1 MEQLLLCFL
10 LLISCFSHA
19 YCTKEQPYNAIFS
32 FGNSYADTGNY
43 ITLVKGVLPYDVFE
57 HLPYGMTY
65 FGQPTGRGCDGRLV
79 VDFIAQNLSLPL
91 VPPYFSK
98 GQDYHKGVNFAVIG
112 STALS
117 LDYFRQH
124 NITNIPGTDTSI
136 SVQLGWFDQ
145 FKTSICNTT
154 DSCKDYFRKSLFIFG
169 EFGGNDYTFVL
180 SAGKSISEVK
190 SYVPVVINTTKEAA
204 ESLLEQGATT
214 IVLPGN
220 LPTGCI
226 PIMLTL
232 YASTNKSDYDLLGC
246 LKHYNTIGYYHNI
259 KLREAVVQLQLKY
272 PKAKIIYGDY
282 YEPVINFLKNPEK
295 FGFTNGAPLKICC
308 GGGGPYNYNLTAT
321 CGQPGVSACSNP
333 STYINWDGIH
343 LTEAAYRTIATGW
356 LKGPYAHPPILSGF
370 Y

>member
-65 FGQPTGRGCDGRLV
+65 FDQPTGRGCDGRLV

-117 LDYFRQH
+117 LDYFR
-124 NITNIPGTDTSI
+124 
-136 SVQLGWFDQ
+136 
-145 FKTSICNTT
+145 
-154 DSCKDYFRKSLFIFG
+154 
-169 EFGGNDYTFVL
+169 
-180 SAGKSISEVK
+180 KSISEVK

-232 YASTNKSDYDLLGC
+232 YASTNKSDYDHLGC

-272 PKAKIIYGDY
+272 PKAKIIYADY
-282 YEPVINFLKNPEK
+282 YMS
-295 FGFTNGAPLKICC
+295 
-308 GGGGPYNYNLTAT
+308 
-321 CGQPGVSACSNP
+321 Q
-333 STYINWDGIH
+333 
-343 LTEAAYRTIATGW
+343 
-356 LKGPYAHPPILSGF
+356 
-370 Y
+370 

>member
-79 VDFIAQNLSLPL
+79 VDFIA
-91 VPPYFSK
+91 
-98 GQDYHKGVNFAVIG
+98 
-112 STALS
+112 
-117 LDYFRQH
+117 
-124 NITNIPGTDTSI
+124 
-136 SVQLGWFDQ
+136 
-145 FKTSICNTT
+145 
-154 DSCKDYFRKSLFIFG
+154 CKDYFRKSLFIFG

-232 YASTNKSDYDLLGC
+232 YASTNKSDYDHLGC

>member
-10 LLISCFSHA
+10 LFISCFSHA
-19 YCTKEQPYNAIFS
+19 NCTKDQPYNAIIS
-32 FGNSYADTGNY
+32 FGDSYADTGNFVS
-43 ITLVKGVLPYDVFE
+43 LVKGVLPYDVFE

-65 FGQPTGRGCDGRLV
+65 FNKSTGRGCDGRLV

-98 GQDYHKGVNFAVIG
+98 GQDFHTGVNFAVIG

-117 LDYFRQH
+117 LEYFRQR
-124 NITNIPGTDTSI
+124 NITIPATDTSI
-136 SVQLGWFDQ
+136 SVQLGWFNQ

-154 DSCKDYFRKSLFIFG
+154 DSCKDYFSKSLFIFG

-180 SAGKSISEVK
+180 SSGKSISEVK
-190 SYVPVVINTTKEAA
+190 SYYVPVVINATKEAA
-204 ESLLEQGATT
+204 ESLLELGATT

-232 YASTNKSDYDLLGC
+232 YASTNKSDYDHLGC

-272 PKAKIIYGDY
+272 PKAKIIYADY
-282 YEPVINFLKNPEK
+282 YEPVIKFLKNPDK
-295 FGFTNGAPLKICC
+295 FGELFVINGDI
-308 GGGGPYNYNLTAT
+308 NY
-321 CGQPGVSACSNP
+321 
-333 STYINWDGIH
+333 
-343 LTEAAYRTIATGW
+343 
-356 LKGPYAHPPILSGF
+356 K
-370 Y
+370 